1 MTRYALVTGGA
12 QGIGRAVAESLA
24 VQGWTVVAAD
34 RDANALVSSQ
44 EEWQSAGLAISAR
57 FLDVTDRQGVAD
69 LVGGLPSLDVAVN
82 CAAASSELLPFAQL
96 DDAAWERMF
105 RVNLCGSF
113 IVAQEAARKMTSGAI
128 VNIASRGYL
137 GGAGAAHYVA
147 SKAAVV
153 GLTRS
158 LAIELRWRGI
168 SINAVA
174 PGMVETRMIADFTDE
189 MRAALKKLEPSGGAL
204 PPTTIAAAVDY
215 LVSPAGR
222 SVTGQVL
229 LVDGGKSVGVNP
241 F

>member
-1 MTRYALVTGGA
+1 MNRYALVTGGA
-12 QGIGRAVAESLA
+12 QGIGRAIAEQLA
-24 VQGWTVVAAD
+24 GQGWTVVAAD
-34 RDANALVSSQ
+34 RDMTALASSQ
-44 EEWQSAGLAISAR
+44 EEWQSAGLGITGQ
-57 FLDVTDRQGVAD
+57 FLDVTDRAGVAQ
-69 LVGGLPSLDVAVN
+69 LVGDLPSLDVAVN
-82 CAAASSELLPFAQL
+82 CAAASSELLPFAEL
-96 DDAAWERMF
+96 DVAAWERML

-113 IVAQEAARKMTSGAI
+113 IVAQESARKMTGGAI

-137 GGAGAAHYVA
+137 GGAGAAHYVS

-153 GLTRS
+153 GMTRA

-174 PGMVETRMIADFTDE
+174 PGMVETRMIANFTDD

-204 PPTTIAAAVDY
+204 PPATIAAAVDY
-215 LVSPAGR
+215 FVSPAGR

>member
-1 MTRYALVTGGA
+1 MSRYALVTGGA
-12 QGIGRAVAESLA
+12 QGIGRSIAEQLA
-24 VQGWTVVAAD
+24 GQGWAVIAAD
-34 RDANALVSSQ
+34 RDTAAVAASQ
-44 EEWQSAGLAISAR
+44 EEWRDAGLAISGQV
-57 FLDVTDRQGVAD
+57 LDVTDRAGVAK

-82 CAAASSELLPFAQL
+82 CAAASSQLLPFAEL
-96 DDAAWERMF
+96 DIAAWERML

-153 GLTRS
+153 GMTRA

-174 PGMVETRMIADFTDE
+174 PGMVETRMIADFSAD

-204 PPTTIAAAVDY
+204 PPATIAAAVDY
-215 LVSPAGR
+215 FVSSPGR